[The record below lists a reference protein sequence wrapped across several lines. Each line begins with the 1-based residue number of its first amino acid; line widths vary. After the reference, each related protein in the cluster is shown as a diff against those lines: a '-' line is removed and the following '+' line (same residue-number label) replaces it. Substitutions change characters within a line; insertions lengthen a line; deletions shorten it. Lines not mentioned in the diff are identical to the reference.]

1 MYTDDD
7 GRAGRRG
14 GRAGYGI
21 MPGRPPLPRP
31 TNNASS
37 LRLPPLSN
45 SVIIFGPII
54 LPRNRSLADSTRYS
68 TMTLDHLTFSI
79 PSGGG
84 GGDDDNESPPLMIRL
99 HQASDCDANQG
110 ENETNTGK

>member
-1 MYTDDD
+1 MMD
-7 GRAGRRG
+7 GRGGGGEEQARQSCRAGRR
-14 GRAGYGI
+14 
-21 MPGRPPLPRP
+21 PGQR
-31 TNNASS
+31 TM
-37 LRLPPLSN
+37 PPLSN
-45 SVIIFGPII
+45 SVIFGPIV
-54 LPRNRSLADSTRYS
+54 LPRNRSVADSTRYS

>member
-1 MYTDDD
+1 M
-7 GRAGRRG
+7 
-14 GRAGYGI
+14 
-21 MPGRPPLPRP
+21 
-31 TNNASS
+31 
-37 LRLPPLSN
+37 PPLSN
-45 SVIIFGPII
+45 SVIFGPIV
-54 LPRNRSLADSTRYS
+54 LPRNRSVADSTRYS

-84 GGDDDNESPPLMIRL
+84 GGDDYNESPPLMIRL